1 MQKVWAATGGDVV
14 CAVTG
19 VYGIVHAGL
28 QFGIVGHDDRKIG
41 VINSIFGDGK
51 PSKEVDQEKLKA
63 GRVAAGKLV
72 TLFDGQKSDG
82 HLDSKKF
89 ETWLNIHFDE
99 KGKAFPG
106 NTESATATENAKKVI
121 EALELIATTD
131 HNHTKNTD
139 SDRESTDRKRI
150 EWVRA
155 CYIYWIWAKK
165 PGVGLNNGVKG
176 TGNFFDTVPEI
187 AQFLA
192 IPEFV
197 ESSEGI
203 TLAIAVAT
211 DAIGHVVE
219 GGTYLART
227 ANHALY

>member
-1 MQKVWAATGGDVV
+1 M
-14 CAVTG
+14 
-19 VYGIVHAGL
+19 
-28 QFGIVGHDDRKIG
+28 
-41 VINSIFGDGK
+41 INSLFGDGK
-51 PSKEVDQEKLKA
+51 PSKNVNQKKLEE
-63 GRVAAGKLV
+63 GRVAARKLV
-72 TLFDGQKSDG
+72 TLFDDPKSDG

-89 ETWLNIHFDE
+89 EAWLNIHFDE
-99 KGKAFPG
+99 DGKATPG
-106 NTESATATENAKKVI
+106 NTESETAAENAKKVI

-131 HNHTKNTD
+131 HNHTKNKE

-165 PGVGLNNGVKG
+165 PGVGLSNGVKG

-192 IPEFV
+192 IPEAV
-197 ESSEGI
+197 DSSEGI
-203 TLAIAVAT
+203 TLAIAVTA
-211 DAIGHVVE
+211 DAIGHVIE